1 MRDQILKNRIV
12 HIKIPNNLPFL
23 KAICWQTK
31 DIRRFTL
38 PEMLSRYERGW
49 KYRGVLA
56 DLEGE
61 ELTFVRNLAVQAD
74 SWIANDV

>member
-1 MRDQILKNRIV
+1 MINSEQGELTDV
-12 HIKIPNNLPFL
+12 PAGLPFL
-23 KAICWQTK
+23 QAVCWQTK

-38 PEMLSRYERGW
+38 FEMLSRYESGW

-61 ELTFVRNLAVQAD
+61 ELEFVRRLVKEFG

>member
-1 MRDQILKNRIV
+1 M
-12 HIKIPNNLPFL
+12 IKSEQKYLTDIPDGLPFL
-23 KAICWQTK
+23 QAVCWQTK
-31 DIRRFTL
+31 DIRNFTL
-38 PEMLSRYERGW
+38 IEMLSRYESGW

-61 ELTFVRNLAVQAD
+61 ELEFVRRLVKEFG